1 MGHSDEMLRAEQDKL
16 LFELALV
23 QRIERGLATRK
34 DAQYVARAF
43 GLTTEKKH
51 EIRRVG

>member
-34 DAQYVARAF
+34 DAQYVARV
-43 GLTTEKKH
+43 LNERRKH
-51 EIRRVG
+51 EHLPAAK